1 MRYALLLYA
10 TPGARPPGAATHEAA
25 AAEGETRENE
35 GVYRDWADYTRALK
49 AARVPILGLERLQEV
64 ETATTL
70 RRRGGQRV
78 LTDGPFA
85 ETKEHLLGIYLI
97 DVPDLDTALD
107 WADRMPFIEWGTV
120 EVRPVVEGLP
130 FRAVVT
136 E

>member
-10 TPGARPPGAATHEAA
+10 APEARSPGAAGHEA
-25 AAEGETRENE
+25 AAEGETREPGE
-35 GVYRDWADYTRALK
+35 GVFKDWVDYTRALK
-49 AARVPILGLERLQEV
+49 AAGVPILGLERLQEV

-97 DVPDLDTALD
+97 EVPDLDTALD
-107 WADRMPFIEWGTV
+107 WAERMPFVEWGTV
-120 EVRPVVEGLP
+120 EVRPVMEGLP
-130 FRAVVT
+130 FRAAA
-136 E
+136 EE